1 MIQYFPRPYEPFGR
15 DINVKVDLSN
25 YATKADLKNV
35 TGLDTSKL
43 ALKSNLANLTA
54 EVDKIDLDKSNT
66 VPVGLSKLSNV
77 VNNDVVKKTVHDKS
91 VAKVNNIDISGSVSK
106 TKYDK
111 KKKTSDANK
120 KIPDTKGLVK
130 KTDYNSKI
138 TVLENK
144 IPSISGLAANSALTA
159 VENKIPDIGSLVK
172 KTDYNAKNNEIEK
185 KVTDHNH
192 DKYITTPEFEKFTE
206 ELFATRL
213 AQANLITKTDFD
225 TKLISLNRKINSNK
239 TKHLLVENELKRL
252 QTFDSIYFRDK
263 SHFKEDGTQNYL
275 VF

>member
-1 MIQYFPRPYEPFGR
+1 MIQYFSRPYEPFGR

-66 VPVGLSKLSNV
+66 VPVDLSKLSNV

-111 KKKTSDANK
+111 KKKISDANK
-120 KIPDTKGLVK
+120 KIPDTKELVK

-192 DKYITTPEFEKFTE
+192 DRYITTPEFEKFTE